1 MADIVGSLLSKIDI
15 VSLIEEYTELT
26 PSNNSGELRGVCPI
40 HPNAS
45 NPTSFAVFEEKYFKC
60 FGCGCYGSAIQ
71 FYCDVENLPF
81 HQGLEELAEKYQI
94 NLADNQ
100 QYQRQRSIVE
110 FNTRN
115 MAKYLKEVDK
125 VKKYLIEKRGLTEES
140 IAEFKIG
147 FDEQG
152 KFLSNPEKSET
163 IFAGIVFPIMDSY
176 GRVSGFSKR
185 RAGSDIKPTYRNSY
199 EDKDGV
205 FKKGE
210 ILFNYNRIRK
220 TIQKDKTLYLAEGFF
235 DCISAHQQGLNSVGY
250 LSGGLTKE
258 HINILKSI
266 DKMNQ
271 GMTFVA
277 SMDNDTVGFKETIKL
292 RSKLD
297 KYNANLNVRVFC
309 YPKEEYTFPN
319 GETRQ
324 IKDFNDILQLNL
336 KIAEFPTKH
345 IDLYCL
351 EVLLDNCKGA
361 IESEYREVDLYV
373 KSVKNSLIIIDIA
386 KMLTKRWNELYNAG
400 LELADVKEYL
410 KVRGESKDDE
420 ILAEFATVG
429 DAIDKY
435 LSTMEDDSNGIG
447 FPKIDYSFGGV
458 QKKEVFLIGAYSKIG
473 KTDFICEIMLH
484 SILRLKMNCLMF
496 SMEMPKEGIIR
507 RMLMKLFNVTKRKLK
522 EMMKSPDSA
531 TFIMEAREKLEKYLL
546 IVDTNNLS
554 IEEIKQRIKI
564 ANLYKF
570 DTPVRRVFVDYFQY
584 MKNTTEFADIEASA
598 KAMKPLCKDM
608 DIELYMLSQ
617 FSRNDR
623 PWERP
628 SIASF
633 KGGNSLES
641 SFDKCVLLWR
651 PSKNPKLSNIERD
664 DIKYQTMVAIESR
677 EEMYG
682 EDTFELAYDPDTSR
696 LLEKEEIEELKRLRS
711 A

>member
-1 MADIVGSLLSKIDI
+1 MADIVGALLSKIDI
-15 VSLIEEYTELT
+15 ISLIEEYTELT
-26 PSNNSGELRGVCPI
+26 PSNNSGELRGTCPI
-40 HPNAS
+40 HHGS
-45 NPTSFAVFEEKYFKC
+45 NPTSFAVFEEKYYKC
-60 FGCGCYGSAIQ
+60 FGCGCYGNAIQ

-81 HQGLEELAEKYQI
+81 HKGLEGLAEKYQI
-94 NLADNQ
+94 NLSDNQ

-110 FNTRN
+110 ANTRN
-115 MAKYLKEVDK
+115 MAKYLKATDK
-125 VKKYLIEKRGLTEES
+125 VKQYLMDKRCLTEES

-147 FDEQG
+147 FDEEG
-152 KFLSNPEKSET
+152 KFLSNPEKPET
-163 IFAGIVFPIMDSY
+163 IFAGIVFPIMDTY
-176 GRVSGFSKR
+176 GRVAGFSKR
-185 RAGSDIKPTYRNSY
+185 RAGSDTKPTYRNSY
-199 EDKDGV
+199 EDKDGI

-220 TIQKDKTLYLAEGFF
+220 SVQKDKTLYLAEGFF

-324 IKDFNDILQLNL
+324 IKDFNDIQILNHYHIMDT

-351 EVLLDNCKGA
+351 EVLLDGCKGV

-373 KSVKNSLIIIDIA
+373 KTVKNPMILADIA
-386 KMLTKRWNELYNAG
+386 KMLAKRWERELT
-400 LELADVKEYL
+400 DVKEYL

-429 DAIDKY
+429 ESIDKY
-435 LSTMEDDSNGIG
+435 LSTMEDDGNGIG
-447 FPKIDYSFGGV
+447 FPKIDFSFGGV

-473 KTDFICEIMLH
+473 KTDFICEIILH
-484 SILRLKMNCLMF
+484 SILRLHMNCLMF

-507 RMLMKLFNVTKRKLK
+507 RLLMKLFNVTKRKLK
-522 EMMKSPDSA
+522 EMMKSPESA

-554 IEEIKQRIKI
+554 IEEIKHRIKI

-584 MKNTTEFADIEASA
+584 MKGTTEFSEIEASA

-651 PSKNPKLSNIERD
+651 PSKNPKLSKIERD
-664 DIKYQTMVAIESR
+664 VIQYQTMVAIESR

-682 EDTFELAYDPDTSR
+682 EDTFELAYDPETSR
-696 LLEKEEIEELKRLRS
+696 LLEKEEIEMLRKQRMAS
-711 A
+711 